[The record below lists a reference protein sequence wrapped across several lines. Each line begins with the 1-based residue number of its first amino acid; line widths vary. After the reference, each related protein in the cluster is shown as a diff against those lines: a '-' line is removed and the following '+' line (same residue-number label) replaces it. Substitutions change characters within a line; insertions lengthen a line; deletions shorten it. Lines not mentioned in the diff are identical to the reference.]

1 MSKSLRLLALIALIA
16 AVLLSGP
23 FAAPAAAQGPKF
35 PPCPPADGAA
45 ATEPPLPTETPRP
58 TSASTAAATQEAVFA
73 PGYLGI
79 AGESVGGCGTKVIEV
94 RPDSPADKGGL
105 KVDDVIVALNGKE
118 MRGLNW
124 LRSTVLKLA
133 PGTEIT
139 LTVKRGEEELEIKVT
154 LGERPAVTPP
164 TAAPTKE
171 ATPEATKESRPQAT
185 LEGTPGR

>member
-23 FAAPAAAQGPKF
+23 FTTPAAAQGPKF

-58 TSASTAAATQEAVFA
+58 TSASTAAATAAATQEAVFA

-105 KVDDVIVALNGKE
+105 KVDDVIVALNGQA
-118 MRGLNW
+118 MPGLNW

-164 TAAPTKE
+164 TAEATKE
-171 ATPEATKESRPQAT
+171 ATPEATKEGTP
-185 LEGTPGR
+185 EGTPGR